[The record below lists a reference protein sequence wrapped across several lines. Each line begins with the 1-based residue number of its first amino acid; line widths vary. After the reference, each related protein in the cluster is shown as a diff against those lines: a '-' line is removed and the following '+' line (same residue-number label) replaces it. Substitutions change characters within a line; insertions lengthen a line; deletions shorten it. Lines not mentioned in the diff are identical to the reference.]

1 MGNLRII
8 KNQRRKATHT
18 AFGEMRSGLKVG
30 DFMETKD
37 LTLEDLDKKLD
48 FLLENF
54 KTQKEIYTFQEAC
67 DYLCIGR
74 TTMTS
79 EINKGNIRFKL
90 KGSGSQKIFKKE
102 WLDDW
107 MEI

>member
-1 MGNLRII
+1 
-8 KNQRRKATHT
+8 
-18 AFGEMRSGLKVG
+18 MRSSLKVG
-30 DFMETKD
+30 DFMETKG
-37 LTLEDLDKKLD
+37 LTLEDLDRKLD
-48 FLLENF
+48 FLLENL
-54 KTQKEIYTFQEAC
+54 TEPKEIYTFKEAC
-67 DYLCIGR
+67 DYLCIGK